1 MIIKQKSHDYNK
13 TFDKNLFLPIYNKT
27 THTIFRYCG
36 EKKKRFVEFK
46 VTYIL
51 TDLKSQQ
58 TWVQKSTF
66 FVDHLGKQA
75 ALYSQ
80 FTYDLSSSPSS
91 TYLGQITY
99 KTHGSRLVIVI
110 PAITA
115 PHFQWTINVQTTK
128 FKI

>member
-1 MIIKQKSHDYNK
+1 
-13 TFDKNLFLPIYNKT
+13 
-27 THTIFRYCG
+27 
-36 EKKKRFVEFK
+36 

-110 PAITA
+110 PPITA